1 MGMILVN
8 TGVVN
13 LDQTGQGKLR
23 SVVITDQTCYTTI
36 CDEGSREL
44 TITDSKTMSALEN
57 VFFNK
62 VQDLFHMTKESG
74 NLKFTFNYDRK
85 SIVFEAGIEKGF
97 TKGLIYYIRRGSV
110 YHFDQN
116 GLKILKTLFDIQ

>member
-36 CDEGSREL
+36 CAEGSREL
-44 TITDSKTMSALEN
+44 VITDSKTMSALEDA
-57 VFFNK
+57 FFNK

-74 NLKFTFNYDRK
+74 NLTFTFNYERK
-85 SIVFEAGIEKGF
+85 TIVYEAGIEKGF
-97 TKGLIYYIRRGSV
+97 KKGLIYYISRKSV

-116 GLKILKTLFDIQ
+116 GFKTLDSLFDIQ